1 MNKKLI
7 AIDLDGTLL
16 FDWETVTEETV
27 AYLQELKS
35 KGHIL
40 VIATGRP
47 YRSSIDFY
55 EKIGLDTPIIN
66 YNGGLVTNKNDASF
80 VDYSLSIEK
89 EHILDIFSHTQKYI
103 ENAFCEIKDDIYL
116 LKEDERIEP
125 LLHNFNGAK
134 LHVGEFEDTL
144 PGPTNGFIIIAK
156 KNQGQEIEKYIEKHH
171 KEAVL
176 SRNWGNEYRY
186 IIEVFTPETNKG
198 NALEYV
204 ANYYQIN
211 QEDIIA
217 FGDAHNDL
225 EMLQYAGKGVAMAN
239 ASDEVKAAADE
250 ITTYPNTENG
260 LIKHLQTIFN
270 DQ

>member
-1 MNKKLI
+1 MKRKLI

-16 FDWETVTEETV
+16 QNWDSVSDTTI
-27 AYLQELKS
+27 AYLRELRK

-55 EKIGLDTPIIN
+55 DAIEMDTPLIN
-66 YNGGLVTNKNDASF
+66 YNGGLVTSKKDKNF
-80 VDYSLSIEK
+80 VDYSLSIDK
-89 EHILDIFSHTQKYI
+89 DHIIDIFDQNIEHI

-134 LHVGEFEDTL
+134 LHVGEFKDTL

-156 KNQGQEIEKYIEKHH
+156 KHQGQYIEAYIKAHH

-176 SRNWGNEYRY
+176 SRNWGDEYRY
-186 IIEVFTPETNKG
+186 IIEVFTPATNKG

-204 ANYYQIN
+204 ANYYNIPR
-211 QEDIIA
+211 EDTIA

-225 EMLQYAGKGVAMAN
+225 EMIKYAGIGVAMAN
-239 ASDEVKAAADE
+239 ASDELKEAADQ
-250 ITTYPNTENG
+250 ITEKTNKEDG
-260 LIKHLQTIFN
+260 LITHLKTMFN
-270 DQ
+270 

>member
-1 MNKKLI
+1 MTRKLI

-16 FDWETVTEETV
+16 KNWDTLTDETIH
-27 AYLQELKS
+27 YLKELKER
-35 KGHIL
+35 GHIL

-55 EKIGLDTPIIN
+55 EAIGLDTPLIN
-66 YNGGLVTNKNDASF
+66 YNGGLVTSKHDPHF
-80 VDYSLSIEK
+80 KDYALYIEK
-89 EHILDIFSHTQKYI
+89 DHIIDIFQENSQHI

-125 LLHNFNGAK
+125 LLHNFNGAR
-134 LHVGEFEDTL
+134 LQVGPFKETL

-156 KNQGQEIEKYIEKHH
+156 KNQGKFIEDYIKSHH
-171 KEAVL
+171 KETVL
-176 SRNWGNEYRY
+176 SRNWGDEYRY

-198 NALEYV
+198 NALKYV
-204 ANYYQIN
+204 ADYYKIK

-225 EMLQYAGKGVAMAN
+225 EMISFAGRGVAMAN
-239 ASDEVKAAADE
+239 ATDELKEAANE
-250 ITTYPNTENG
+250 TTKKTNKENG
-260 LIKHLQTIFN
+260 LIEHLKTIFN
-270 DQ
+270 

>member
-16 FDWETVTEETV
+16 KDWETITDETV
-27 AYLQELKS
+27 HYLRKLKEA
-35 KGHIL
+35 GHIL

-47 YRSSIDFY
+47 YRSSVNFY
-55 EKIGLDTPIIN
+55 DAIGLNTPLIN
-66 YNGGLVTNKNDASF
+66 YNGGLVTSKNDPNF
-80 VDYSLSIEK
+80 VDYSLYIDK
-89 EHILDIFSHTQKYI
+89 DHIIDIFNKNVEHI

-116 LKEDERIEP
+116 LKDDERIEP
-125 LLHNFNGAK
+125 LLHNFNGAQ
-134 LHVGEFEDTL
+134 LHVGQFEDTL

-156 KNQGQEIEKYIEKHH
+156 KNQGKHIEDYIKANH

-176 SRNWGNEYRY
+176 SRNWGDEYRY

-204 ANYYQIN
+204 AKYYNIPR
-211 QEDIIA
+211 EDVIA

-225 EMLQYAGKGVAMAN
+225 EMITYAGTGIAMAN
-239 ASDEVKAAADE
+239 ATDELKGIADMVTE
-250 ITTYPNTENG
+250 KTNQENG
-260 LIKHLQTIFN
+260 LIEHLKKLFN
-270 DQ
+270 